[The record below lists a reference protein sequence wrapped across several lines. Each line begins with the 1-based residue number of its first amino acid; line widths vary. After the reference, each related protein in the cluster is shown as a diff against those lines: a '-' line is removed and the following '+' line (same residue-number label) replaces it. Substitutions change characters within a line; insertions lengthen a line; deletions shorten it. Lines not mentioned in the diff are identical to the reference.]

1 MQQESMETQRQVA
14 MLSGSTYAHALMKG
28 ASLVFPVPSIWV
40 RQFTFPEVL
49 LNLPK
54 TMVGYVIGCCLKLV
68 AEELI
73 LKCC

>member
-1 MQQESMETQRQVA
+1 
-14 MLSGSTYAHALMKG
+14 
-28 ASLVFPVPSIWV
+28 VFPVPSIWV
-40 RQFTFPEVL
+40 REFTFPEVL

-73 LKCC
+73 LKCCFFF